1 LEEQE
6 ENSAI
11 YDVRIFRQ
19 QAARTNLAGD
29 ITIKTP
35 KLMTTQG
42 DTVRLGVRQ
51 PDGREDW
58 NELVTTAT
66 RTHVTRNFTTQPVAG
81 TLAAPNAIGGKE
93 TRIREN
99 TCGISH
105 KPEFKVAG
113 L

>member
-1 LEEQE
+1 
-6 ENSAI
+6 
-11 YDVRIFRQ
+11 
-19 QAARTNLAGD
+19 
-29 ITIKTP
+29 
-35 KLMTTQG
+35 M
-42 DTVRLGVRQ
+42 
-51 PDGREDW
+51 
-58 NELVTTAT
+58 TTAT